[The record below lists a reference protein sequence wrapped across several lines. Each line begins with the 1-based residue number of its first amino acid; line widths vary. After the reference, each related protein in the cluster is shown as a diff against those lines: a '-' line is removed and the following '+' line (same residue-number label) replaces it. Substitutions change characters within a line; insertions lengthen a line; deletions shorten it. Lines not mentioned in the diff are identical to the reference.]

1 MILSGNRIGKLKA
14 ESSEISFHNKKFTSI
29 FFLFHK
35 KSQIKRHLFCVDF
48 FYNKNDCYT
57 YLCTTHRR
65 QKEHFELVSCL
76 AVTANGQSGDIVLYI
91 CTYSVC
97 IELSVVFYI
106 AILYTSKVTHSVEI
120 YI

>member
-1 MILSGNRIGKLKA
+1 MQNTHRVLTEGVLKLV
-14 ESSEISFHNKKFTSI
+14 SCFEISFHNKKFTSI
-29 FFLFHK
+29 FFFVHK
-35 KSQIKRHLFCVDF
+35 ESQIKRHLFCVVDF

-57 YLCTTHRR
+57 YLFTTHRR

-106 AILYTSKVTHSVEI
+106 LVK
-120 YI
+120 